1 MKTLLGIFLL
11 LPLFAFPQFKYK
23 KMTISLGGGATI
35 PHSDVTDFSFEPV
48 VNGAFHYNI
57 TPYAA
62 IGLDAEVGK
71 LSGNYHNTREFES
84 NFTAFAVDARLQ
96 VRQFTGKNVSGFAGA
111 LRRLYRSEEKTSELQ
126 SLMR

>member
-11 LPLFAFPQFKYK
+11 LPLFAFPQFNYK

-57 TPYAA
+57 THYAS
-62 IGLDAEVGK
+62 IGLAADGGK
-71 LSGNYHNTREFES
+71 RSGRHHHNRAFES
-84 NFTAFAVDARLQ
+84 NFTAFVVAARLP
-96 VRQFTGKNVSGFAGA
+96 VRHFPRKNIN
-111 LRRLYRSEEKTSELQ
+111 
-126 SLMR
+126 